1 MIDTINPSTGD
12 AIHRYP
18 VMGAEEAAEVA
29 TATGT
34 AASRWGKV
42 PVGDRAQLVGR
53 LVGVLRDRS
62 EEYARLMTLEMG
74 KPIGQAR
81 AEVEKCAWMCQYYA
95 DQATRFLA
103 PIPVATDMADSF
115 VAFSPLGVVL
125 AVMPW
130 NFPFWQAL
138 RFAAPAV
145 AAGNGVLLKHAP
157 NTTGCG
163 LAVEALFDHAG
174 FPTNLV
180 RAVIVSN
187 EDVHGLI
194 AHQAVR
200 AVTFTGSPAGGR
212 AVAATA
218 GGQLK
223 KTVLEL
229 GGSDPYLVLADADI
243 QAAVGACVT
252 SRLINSGQS
261 CVAAKRF
268 IVDRTVA
275 DDFLKLVV
283 EGMSQAVV
291 GDPMADETTVGPLAR
306 EDLRATLHD
315 QVQRSVAQG
324 ASCILGG
331 RLDPGAG
338 WFYQPTVLTEV
349 TPGMPAYDEELFGPV
364 AVVITAED
372 ADDAVRIANDSAY
385 GLGAAVFSND
395 TARARQIATDA
406 LEAGVCAVNTFVRS
420 DPRLPFGGV
429 KDSGYGRELSEF
441 GIREFVNVKAV
452 SVA

>member
-1 MIDTINPSTGD
+1 MIETINPATGES
-12 AIHRYP
+12 IRRHP
-18 VMGAEEAAEVA
+18 VMGPKDVAAVA
-29 TATGT
+29 GVTGK
-34 AASRWGKV
+34 AASQWGRV

-53 LVGVLRDRS
+53 LAGVLGDRG

-74 KPIGQAR
+74 KPVGQAR
-81 AEVEKCAWMCQYYA
+81 AEVEKCAWVCEYYA
-95 DQATRFLA
+95 ENASRFLA
-103 PIPVATDMADSF
+103 GSTVDTDMTESF

-130 NFPFWQAL
+130 NFPFWQAI

-163 LAVEALFDHAG
+163 LALEALFDHAG
-174 FPTNLV
+174 FPVDLV

-194 AHQAVR
+194 AHRAVR

-218 GGQLK
+218 GNQLK

-229 GGSDPYLVLADADI
+229 GGSDPYLVLADADLDV
-243 QAAVGACVT
+243 AAGACVA

-275 DDFLKLVV
+275 EGFLERVI

-315 QVQRSVAQG
+315 QVQRSVAGG
-324 ASCILGG
+324 AGCPLGG
-331 RLDPGAG
+331 QVDLGPG
-338 WFYQPTVLTEV
+338 WFYHPTVLTDV
-349 TPGMPAYDEELFGPV
+349 APGMPAYDEELFGPV
-364 AVVITAED
+364 AVIITAED
-372 ADDAVRIANDSAY
+372 ADDAVRIANDSVY

-441 GIREFVNVKAV
+441 GIREFVNVKSV
-452 SVA
+452 SVS

>member
-1 MIDTINPSTGD
+1 MIETINPATGES
-12 AIHRYP
+12 IRWHP
-18 VMGAEEAAEVA
+18 VMGTEDAAAVAETTGKAAYQ
-29 TATGT
+29 
-34 AASRWGKV
+34 WGRV
-42 PVGDRAQLVGR
+42 SIGDRVQLVGR
-53 LVGVLRDRS
+53 LASALRDRS
-62 EEYARLMTLEMG
+62 EDYARLMTLEMG

-81 AEVEKCAWMCQYYA
+81 AEVEKCAWVCEYYA
-95 DQATRFLA
+95 EHAPRFLA
-103 PIPVATDMADSF
+103 PVSVSTDMADSSI
-115 VAFSPLGVVL
+115 AFSPLGVVL

-130 NFPFWQAL
+130 NFPFWQAI

-163 LAVEALFDHAG
+163 LALEALFDQAG
-174 FPTNLV
+174 FPADLV

-194 AHQAVR
+194 AHRAVR

-218 GGQLK
+218 GDRLK

-243 QAAVGACVT
+243 DVAAGACVA

-275 DDFLKLVV
+275 DGFVERV
-283 EGMSQAVV
+283 IEGMSQAVV

-315 QVQRSVAQG
+315 QVQRSVAAG
-324 ASCILGG
+324 ASCSLGG
-331 RLDPGAG
+331 QADPGPG
-338 WFYQPTVLTEV
+338 WFYQPTVLTDV
-349 TPGMPAYDEELFGPV
+349 ASGMPAYTEELFGPV
-364 AVVITAED
+364 AVVITAND

-395 TARARQIATDA
+395 TARARRIATDA
-406 LEAGVCAVNTFVRS
+406 LEAGVCAVNTFVQS

-441 GIREFVNVKAV
+441 GIREFVNIKSV

>member
-1 MIDTINPSTGD
+1 MIETINPATGESIQRH
-12 AIHRYP
+12 A
-18 VMGAEEAAEVA
+18 VMGMKDAAAVAE
-29 TATGT
+29 ATGK
-34 AASRWGKV
+34 AAYQWARV
-42 PVGDRAQLVGR
+42 PVDDRAQLVDR
-53 LVGVLRDRS
+53 LAEVLRDRS

-81 AEVEKCAWMCQYYA
+81 AEVEKCAWVCEYYA
-95 DQATRFLA
+95 ENAPRFLA
-103 PIPVATDMADSF
+103 ETPVDTDMAESF
-115 VAFSPLGVVL
+115 VVFSPLGVVL

-163 LAVEALFDHAG
+163 LALEALFDHAG
-174 FPTNLV
+174 FPADLV

-194 AHQAVR
+194 AHRAVR

-218 GGQLK
+218 GHQLK

-229 GGSDPYLVLADADI
+229 GGSDPYVVLADADLDV
-243 QAAVGACVT
+243 AAGACVS

-275 DDFLKLVV
+275 DDFLQRVV
-283 EGMSQAVV
+283 EGMAQAVV
-291 GDPMADETTVGPLAR
+291 GDPMVEQTTVGPLAR
-306 EDLRATLHD
+306 EDLRATLDD

-331 RLDPGAG
+331 QVHPGPG
-338 WFYQPTVLTEV
+338 WFYQPTVLTDI
-349 TPGMPAYDEELFGPV
+349 TPGMPAYEEELFGPV

-372 ADDAVRIANDSAY
+372 TADAVRIANDSAY
-385 GLGAAVFSND
+385 GLGAAVFSTD

-406 LEAGVCAVNTFVRS
+406 LAAGVCAVNTFVRS
-420 DPRLPFGGV
+420 DPRLPFGGI

>member
-1 MIDTINPSTGD
+1 MIETINPATGES
-12 AIHRYP
+12 IQRYP
-18 VMGAEEAAEVA
+18 VMSTFDAAAVAQVTGA
-29 TATGT
+29 
-34 AASRWGKV
+34 AASRWGRV
-42 PVGDRAQLVGR
+42 SLGDRALFVSR
-53 LVGVLRDRS
+53 LAPVLRDRT
-62 EEYARLMTLEMG
+62 EEYARLMTAEMG

-81 AEVEKCAWMCQYYA
+81 AEVEKCAWACEYYA
-95 DQATRFLA
+95 ENAPRFLA
-103 PIPVATDMADSF
+103 EAPVDTDMAESL
-115 VAFSPLGVVL
+115 VVFSPLGVVL

-130 NFPFWQAL
+130 NFPFWQAI

-163 LAVEALFDHAG
+163 LALEELFDQAG
-174 FPTNLV
+174 FPADLV
-180 RAVIVSN
+180 RTVVVSN

-194 AHQAVR
+194 AHGAVR

-229 GGSDPYLVLADADI
+229 GGSDPYLVLADADLDV
-243 QAAVGACVT
+243 AAGACVA

-268 IVDRTVA
+268 VVDGTIA
-275 DDFLKLVV
+275 DGFLERVV
-283 EGMSQAVV
+283 EGMAQAVV
-291 GDPMADETTVGPLAR
+291 GDPMADQTTVGPLAR
-306 EDLRATLHD
+306 ADLRATLHD
-315 QVQRSVAQG
+315 QVQRSVSAG
-324 ASCILGG
+324 ASCLVGG
-331 RLDPGAG
+331 QVDSGPG
-338 WFYQPTVLTEV
+338 WFYQPTVLTDV
-349 TPGMPAYDEELFGPV
+349 TPEMPAYTEELFGPV
-364 AVVITAED
+364 AVVITAQD
-372 ADDAVRIANDSAY
+372 ADDAVRIANDSTY
-385 GLGAAVFSND
+385 GLGAAVFSSD
-395 TARARQIATDA
+395 TERARHIAIDE
-406 LEAGVCAVNTFVRS
+406 LEAGVCAVNTLVRS

-452 SVA
+452 SVG

>member
-1 MIDTINPSTGD
+1 MIDTINPATGE
-12 AIHRYP
+12 AIQRYP
-18 VMGAEEAAEVA
+18 VMGAGEAAEVA
-29 TATGT
+29 GATGA
-34 AASRWGKV
+34 AASLWGRA
-42 PVGDRAQLVGR
+42 PIADRAELVGR
-53 LVGVLRDRS
+53 LAVVLRDRS
-62 EEYARLMTLEMG
+62 EDYARLMTLEMG
-74 KPIGQAR
+74 KPIGQAC
-81 AEVEKCAWMCQYYA
+81 AEVEKCAWVCEYYA
-95 DQATRFLA
+95 ENAPRFLA
-103 PIPVATDMADSF
+103 ETPVDTDMAESF
-115 VAFSPLGVVL
+115 VTFSPLGVVL

-163 LAVEALFDHAG
+163 LALEALFDHAG
-174 FPTNLV
+174 FPADLV
-180 RAVIVSN
+180 RSVIVSN

-194 AHQAVR
+194 AHRAVR

-243 QAAVGACVT
+243 QAAASACVA
-252 SRLINSGQS
+252 SRLTNSGQS

-275 DDFLKLVV
+275 DGFLERVV
-283 EGMSQAVV
+283 DGMTLAVV
-291 GDPMADETTVGPLAR
+291 GDPMAEETTVGPLAR
-306 EDLRATLHD
+306 EDLRATLDD
-315 QVQRSVAQG
+315 QVQRSVAHG

-331 RLDPGAG
+331 QSDPGPG
-338 WFYQPTVLTEV
+338 WFYQPTVLTHI

-364 AVVITAED
+364 AVVIVAED
-372 ADDAVRIANDSAY
+372 ATDAVRIANDSAY

-395 TARARQIATDA
+395 TARARRIATDA
-406 LEAGVCAVNTFVRS
+406 LEAGVCAVNTIVRS

-452 SVA
+452 TVA